1 MPFSTVKEAQDSME
15 VDVERIDHLG
25 IIAGVILDL
34 KIIERIDTRIAPDA
48 REEITAGEAVA
59 GMIINGLGFSDR
71 PLSLTPQFFENKSM
85 SKLLREGVLAA
96 HFNRFKLGRA
106 LDDCHDYGCESL
118 FAEIS
123 MKACEQ
129 EGIETRFNALDTTS
143 FSLTGKYIPDSD
155 EHVIEICH
163 GYSKDHRPDLKQAI
177 LELICTHDGG
187 VPVIS
192 KSWDGNASDTQI
204 FRKRAKMLM
213 DSFKSGTVP
222 RYLVADAK
230 LYDQETIK
238 HYLGQIPFITRVP
251 RTITLGKKAT
261 DRALQIPFKN
271 WATLDERNRYVSFEI
286 NHYGLDQR
294 WIIVW
299 SKEAEDRNT
308 AAIEKRDQKERE
320 KLSKELEKLE
330 GQEYSCHEDAMK
342 SLKECGKKARFHHIT
357 KREVEERKKYSHRG
371 RPKADSPFEICY
383 RIKGQIEVDLAKKKR
398 AIEETSCLIIA
409 TTISSQELTDAEV
422 ITAYKNQNNS
432 VEKGFR
438 FLKDP
443 ILFTSSLFVK
453 KPSRIMGLLMV
464 MTLALLVYAIAQRR
478 LRKALK
484 KARETLPNQI
494 GQETNKPTLRWIFQ
508 ILGGIEKVRMK
519 VEGVVHEVMTGI
531 TQIKKRILSY
541 FGATVQKIYDIEFE
555 PAQAF

>member
-1 MPFSTVKEAQDSME
+1 MEA
-15 VDVERIDHLG
+15 DVERIDHLG

-34 KIIERIDTRIAPDA
+34 KIIERIDKRIAPDS
-48 REEITAGEAVA
+48 REEITTGEAVA

-71 PLSLTPQFFENKSM
+71 PLSLTPQFFENKAM
-85 SKLLREGVLAA
+85 SKLLREGILAT

-106 LDDCHDYGCESL
+106 LDDCYDYGCESL

-143 FSLTGKYIPDSD
+143 FSLTGEYIPDSD
-155 EHVIEICH
+155 EHAIEICH

-192 KSWDGNASDTQI
+192 KSWDGNTSDTKI

-213 DSFKSGTVP
+213 DSFKSGETP

-238 HYLGQIPFITRVP
+238 NYLGQTPFITRVP
-251 RTITLGKKAT
+251 RTVALGKRAT
-261 DRALQIPFKN
+261 YRALQIPFKN
-271 WATLDERNRYVSFEI
+271 WATLDEKNRYVSFEI

-299 SKEAEDRNT
+299 SKEAENRKT
-308 AAIEKRDQKERE
+308 ATIEKKCQKELE

-330 GQEYSCHEDAMK
+330 RQEYSCYEDAVK
-342 SLKECGKKARFHHIT
+342 ALNESGKKARFHRIT
-357 KREVEERKKYSHRG
+357 KKQVEERKKYNHRG
-371 RPKADSPFEICY
+371 RPRPDCPFEIRY
-383 RIKGQIEVDLAKKKR
+383 QIKGQIEIDLTKKKR
-398 AIEETSCLIIA
+398 AIEEASCFIIA
-409 TTISSQELTDAEV
+409 TTIPLEELTDAEI
-422 ITAYKNQNNS
+422 ITAYKKQNDS

-443 ILFTSSLFVK
+443 IMFTSSLFVK

-478 LRKALK
+478 LREALK

-494 GQETNKPTLRWIFQ
+494 GKETNKPTLRWIFQ
-508 ILGGIEKVRMK
+508 MLGGIEKVQVT
-519 VEGVVHEVMTGI
+519 VEGIVHEVITGMTK
-531 TQIKKRILSY
+531 IKRRILSY
-541 FGATVQKIYDIEFE
+541 FGMTVQKIYDVEFE
-555 PAQAF
+555 PALAF